1 MKTIHFKTPKYRDS
15 INCTVRLGYKW
26 ADLKIGEKI
35 LLNGEQQAVVKK
47 LLICRFNEIRERDIL
62 CEHDPKCRTIDG
74 LFNTLSE
81 IYPNFS
87 NNSIVTII
95 YFELNENED

>member
-1 MKTIHFKTPKYRDS
+1 MKTIHFKTLQFHDG

-26 ADLKIGEKI
+26 ASLKIGEKL
-35 LLNGEQQAVVKK
+35 LLNGEKQAIVKK
-47 LLICRFNEIRERDIL
+47 LLVCRFNEIKERDIL
-62 CEHDPKCRTIDG
+62 CEHDPKCRAIDG